1 MVSGYD
7 LDLCVDREIQVV
19 VVLRL
24 AYVVIQ
30 LIRSEVRSETLHL
43 FLVMMVESDRYM
55 SREWGM

>member
-7 LDLCVDREIQVV
+7 LDLCVDREIQVA

-24 AYVVIQ
+24 AYAVIQ